1 MKNPTAL
8 KGAQSVQRAIALLR
22 AVAHRNDSGAR
33 LSNLAR
39 DVSLHPATARRLLS
53 VLTAEGLTSF
63 DPISKIYKIGITLYH
78 LGSSA
83 NQFTIREQF
92 RSSLEKI
99 ARVTEDT
106 VFLVIRS
113 GNDCICIDRI
123 EGKFPIRA
131 LTIDVGVSRP
141 LGVGAGSLALVAFL
155 PKEQFEA
162 VVTANAHRYKMY
174 DNLTADLIRELG
186 HKSKKRGYV
195 ASQGIFWPGVTS
207 LSVPVF
213 DQYRNIVAAI
223 TVTAISSRMTRE
235 RQKMVIDT
243 ISNWSA

>member
-39 DVSLHPATARRLLS
+39 DVGLHPATARRLLS

-63 DPISKIYKIGITLYH
+63 DPISKIYKIGIALYH

-92 RSSLEKI
+92 RSRLEKI
-99 ARVTEDT
+99 ANTTEDT
-106 VFLVIRS
+106 VFLIIRS

-141 LGVGAGSLALVAFL
+141 LGVGAGSLALIAFL
-155 PKEQFEA
+155 PKEEFEA

-174 DNLTADLIRELG
+174 DNLTADVIREMG
-186 HKSKKRGYV
+186 HKSQKRGYV

-213 DQYRNIVAAI
+213 DQNRNLVAAI

-235 RQKMVIDT
+235 RQKMVVDT